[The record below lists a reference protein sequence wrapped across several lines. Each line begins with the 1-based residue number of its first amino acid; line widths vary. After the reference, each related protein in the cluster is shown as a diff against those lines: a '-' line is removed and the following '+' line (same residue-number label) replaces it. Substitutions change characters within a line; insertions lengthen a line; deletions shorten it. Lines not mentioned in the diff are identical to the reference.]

1 MRVVR
6 VPEGAGG
13 WRVGAVL
20 DDGLRLYPRG
30 TSVLAALGAVVPE
43 GAEPSPPG
51 EYLAPLA
58 GAVSLRDCVGFLDH
72 VRNARR
78 ARGVREPLP
87 PAWAARPAFY
97 FANPRSLLA
106 ATAPVALPPGTAA
119 FDLELEVGAVI
130 GRPGRDL
137 TPEQA
142 AGRIAGYVLYCDWSA
157 RDVQSEERTMQIGQG
172 KGKDCAVSLGPW
184 ILTADEAAGLRR
196 RDGLD
201 IEVSVHI
208 NDEPLVRTR
217 FLGMDWSFEEL
228 VAYAS
233 VGADVLPGD
242 VVASGTVPGGCLM
255 EHSAEPDFRGWLR
268 AGDRVRL
275 DAGPLGLIETT
286 IAPPPP
292 VVSWREAAT
301 TRATTITD

>member
-1 MRVVR
+1 MDSLV
-6 VPEGAGG
+6 
-13 WRVGAVL
+13 
-20 DDGLRLYPRG
+20 
-30 TSVLAALGAVVPE
+30 ALGADASAAALSD
-43 GAEPSPPG
+43 AEPSSQR

-72 VRNARR
+72 VRNARL
-78 ARGVREPLP
+78 ARGVSEPLP
-87 PAWAARPAFY
+87 PAWAVRPAFY
-97 FANPRSLLA
+97 FANPRSLLS
-106 ATAPVALPPGTAA
+106 ATAPVALPPGTEA
-119 FDLELEVGAVI
+119 FDLELEVAAVI

-137 TPEQA
+137 TPDQA
-142 AGRIAGYVLYCDWSA
+142 AGCIAGYVLYCDWSA

-172 KGKDCAVSLGPW
+172 KAKDSAVSLGPW

-208 NDEPLVRTR
+208 NDELLIGTR

-242 VVASGTVPGGCLM
+242 VVASGTVPWGCLM
-255 EHSAEPDFRGWLR
+255 EHSAKPDFRGWLR
-268 AGDRVRL
+268 AGERVRL
-275 DAGPLGLIETT
+275 DAGPLGRIETT
-286 IAPPPP
+286 IAPAPPLA
-292 VVSWREAAT
+292 SWRQSRLDARSLSVPA
-301 TRATTITD
+301 